1 MIGIRGSISAMLAAC
16 LCAAGLTGME
26 GPGPMLAADRL
37 VAERA
42 ARSDVAVQALEDA
55 LAPAV
60 EAARRGAARIV
71 TGDEPPSEAFDAAA
85 DAVRSAEPAA
95 RAATAAIGALDAARR
110 ARRPETAAVGRV
122 TAPDV
127 LTSIAGQ
134 LEATG
139 DAADTFVAR
148 RRAADEVV
156 AGLERALAALAAED
170 LDAAEDATDMARQA
184 HRQVA
189 AWDSPPPSLPVWLE
203 TTGAMIDAMER
214 IVMATR
220 AGDADAAREAG
231 RVIGTLEEDAETAD
245 RALRIA
251 VSEGGSALA
260 STALGRLAGEL
271 DAVASVRARVKGV
284 LMEGA
289 R

>member
-1 MIGIRGSISAMLAAC
+1 
-16 LCAAGLTGME
+16 
-26 GPGPMLAADRL
+26 

-42 ARSDVAVQALEDA
+42 ARSDAAVQVLEDA

-71 TGDEPPSEAFDAAA
+71 TGDEPPSEAFAAA
-85 DAVRSAEPAA
+85 AEAVRSAEPAA
-95 RAATAAIGALDAARR
+95 RAATAAIDALDAARR
-110 ARRPETAAVGRV
+110 ARRPATAAIGPV
-122 TAPDV
+122 TSPDD
-127 LTSIAGQ
+127 LSSIAGQ

-139 DAADTFVAR
+139 EAGDAFVAT
-148 RRAADEVV
+148 RRAADRVV
-156 AGLERALAALAAED
+156 AGLERALAALAVED
-170 LDAAEDATDMARQA
+170 LDAAEEATDGARRA
-184 HRQVA
+184 HDEVA
-189 AWDSPPPSLPVWLE
+189 AWGSPPPSLPVWLE
-203 TTGAMIDAMER
+203 TTGAMIDAMQR

-220 AGDADAAREAG
+220 AGDADAAREAA

-260 STALGRLAGEL
+260 STALGRLAREL
-271 DAVASVRARVKGV
+271 DAVASVRARVNAV
-284 LMEGA
+284 LVEAA